1 MANPDEFVGDI
12 FFPSGHFRLEL
23 LDHRAT
29 EVLQEAIRLAKE
41 TNWDRIRSAH
51 IFMGLLAVP
60 DQGVCHWAKRLGA
73 DLPELLEQFQELF
86 NQEKPADAAPIA
98 LHREFLSDNAI
109 RLLREALIRSLD
121 CDRSRISPMDLL
133 ITILTAPK
141 SFIAECF
148 EHFGLTAA
156 KLTEWAVLAEFR
168 GNQVVKKA

>member
-1 MANPDEFVGDI
+1 MATPEEFVGDI
-12 FFPSGHFRLEL
+12 FSPGGRFRLEL
-23 LDHRAT
+23 LDDAAS
-29 EVLQEAIRLAKE
+29 EVLQESIHLAE
-41 TNWDRIRSAH
+41 QTNWDRLRCPH

-60 DQGVCHWAKRLGA
+60 DDGVRHWAKRLGA

-86 NQEKPADAAPIA
+86 NQEKASDTAPIV

-109 RLLREALIRSLD
+109 CLLREAHIRALD
-121 CDRSRISPMDLL
+121 CDRTSISPMDLL

-156 KLTEWAVLAEFR
+156 KLTEWAVLAEFQ
-168 GNQVVKKA
+168 GNHVVKKE